1 MQSRNFGLDTVR
13 AVAISLVL
21 LCHFAK
27 PTKILGVLGV
37 EMFFAL
43 SGFLI
48 GGIFLRELYRNQQF
62 GLKELYGFLRRRW
75 YRTLPNYFLFLG
87 IFILIWPIIGRSI
100 PYQLWKYPL
109 FLQNF
114 AWEIPGFF
122 LYSWSLA
129 IEEWFYLLFPISV
142 VLLLTVTK
150 SKNKSL
156 IISITLMTLVP
167 AVARFAR
174 SPVLDWGGGLQMIV
188 ICRLDALMYGV
199 LVAWLKFKRPLVFK
213 RMTKWALPAML
224 GAAAL
229 TVTAHRFYS
238 LTSPSEMPAIVFTL
252 LPMACALMLP
262 GAYYLAPFGR
272 FLPQPITNLSL
283 WSYSIYLSHPAILY
297 LAYHFTDPYVH
308 GAAGKLLVKAACLAA
323 TLLISKIIFE
333 YFETPIMNLRDRRRT
348 VKPAAMAEQ
357 KAFGAQSGRAPTT
370 AEASL
375 SVED

>member
-1 MQSRNFGLDTVR
+1 M
-13 AVAISLVL
+13 VL
-21 LCHFAK
+21 
-27 PTKILGVLGV
+27 P
-37 EMFFAL
+37 
-43 SGFLI
+43 
-48 GGIFLRELYRNQQF
+48 
-62 GLKELYGFLRRRW
+62 
-75 YRTLPNYFLFLG
+75 
-87 IFILIWPIIGRSI
+87 
-100 PYQLWKYPL
+100 
-109 FLQNF
+109 
-114 AWEIPGFF
+114 
-122 LYSWSLA
+122 
-129 IEEWFYLLFPISV
+129 LFPISV
-142 VLLLTVTK
+142 VLLLAVTK

-229 TVTAHRFYS
+229 TITAHRFYS

-262 GAYYLAPFGR
+262 GAYYLAPFGK
-272 FLPQPITNLSL
+272 FLLQPITNLSL

-308 GAAGKLLVKAACLAA
+308 GAVGKLLVKAACLAA

-357 KAFGAQSGRAPTT
+357 KPFGAQSGTVPTT

-375 SVED
+375 SVEDCAKQMTPDVACSRVDVLQFGICICTRNRPDELRVALQSIRESSYPASQVVVSDDSTDTRSRDSVSPDFPEVILPRDHAKGWVQIEIMRFGLSRRLMFCLSTMTCS